1 MRVKKIVILGP
12 ESTGKSYLC
21 QQLATYFQTQWV
33 PEYAR
38 EFLLTNGTDY
48 TYQDLYSISVGQL
61 AAENAAMEGLHFKQ
75 QSNPDLFTTPAHTI
89 DKTFYPLLIDTDMY
103 VMKVWSEIVFNRC
116 DNRILTTIAQ
126 RPYDLYL
133 LCDTDLPWVADELR
147 EYPDLGMRQTIF
159 QYYKDAMVNQHIP
172 FTIIKGSY
180 EQRFETALTAI
191 EQLR

>member
-1 MRVKKIVILGP
+1 MQVKKIVILGP

-21 QQLATYFQTQWV
+21 QQLATHYQTKWV

-38 EFLLTNGTDY
+38 EFLLTNGAVY
-48 TYQDLYSISVGQL
+48 TYQDLYTIASGQL
-61 AAENAAMEGLHFKQ
+61 AAENTAMDGLQPKQ
-75 QSNPDLFTTPAHTI
+75 QSYADLFTIPANTP
-89 DKTFYPLLIDTDMY
+89 DKIFYPLLIDTDMY

-116 DNRILTTIAQ
+116 DNRILTAIAQ

-147 EYPDLGMRQTIF
+147 EYPDLEMRQTIF

-172 FTIIKGSY
+172 FTVIKGSY
-180 EQRFETALTAI
+180 QQRFETALAAI